1 MYKFKNKEDISV
13 YFNDV
18 EVLSTLSVWMNSTL
32 GSRIDLAVVEAGE
45 KEVRFE
51 SRDKTAV
58 LMLTLI
64 ERGGCFALKATGRY
78 DPSGTY
84 GRGSHLQDFKGIGI
98 DFGMPHEG
106 KYIDAFMNCM
116 FWQRPFI
123 GRKISEMK
131 ERTQALVFDRGG
143 LYELFMTV
151 CDKDLKRSCFLL
163 EGGLL

>member
-13 YFNDV
+13 YFNDI

-78 DPSGTY
+78 DPSGT
-84 GRGSHLQDFKGIGI
+84 
-98 DFGMPHEG
+98 
-106 KYIDAFMNCM
+106 
-116 FWQRPFI
+116 
-123 GRKISEMK
+123 
-131 ERTQALVFDRGG
+131 
-143 LYELFMTV
+143 
-151 CDKDLKRSCFLL
+151 
-163 EGGLL
+163 